1 MVSEDLENEK
11 RKATGVEVDKK
22 TFEKWRVL
30 REEVL
35 EQLQNILE
43 VVKW

>member
-1 MVSEDLENEK
+1 MSEDEEEEE
-11 RKATGVEVDKK
+11 RKATGMEVDKK
-22 TFEKWRVL
+22 TFEKLGVL

-43 VVKW
+43 VAKR